1 MYSLFIFTST
11 LWYFS
16 FLLFLLNIGSVAL
29 EHYRHCVTADKW
41 FAIKQ
46 RLLNISSWN
55 SVPPPPLAAAI
66 FPPIQGDREINVD
79 KFQDKLFLS
88 RGKDHWQLHHRCHF
102 YQCVLII
109 IYQIFLKEDQA

>member
-1 MYSLFIFTST
+1 MVFFIST
-11 LWYFS
+11 IS
-16 FLLFLLNIGSVAL
+16 I
-29 EHYRHCVTADKW
+29 EHWLCSAGTLHCVTADKW